1 MKKIFPVIL
10 RLYSMLRKVHHI
22 CGTYCEGLRL
32 RVRHGARAHR
42 TFTVWNRAL
51 WRLTPLMVL
60 ALASCGQP
68 SGGGQPPQ
76 PPVTGAPL
84 PYAERE
90 QAVTTVIAKIDELYG
105 GRLDG
110 RSVAE
115 LQQLADFMVS
125 LPEFEAAGV
134 ADDHTV
140 WGRFTD
146 GRLYLVVDNRE
157 TNTMTGT
164 GTNTA
169 ADPAALEPYAPAR
182 PALRPLQAGELELPK
197 VRRALVM
204 NALGTAFVSP
214 SARIRGWLADAGYQA
229 SSPTPTVDLLKSVS
243 GVGVF
248 YLDAH
253 GGEGQGRDG
262 KTRYGIWTA
271 TPVSAAGELKYDDD
285 LKTLRLVWMT
295 ALEDTLPDG
304 TDTFETH
311 YAFTGDFVST
321 YMSFSEH
328 SLVFINACSSYTGAG
343 MQSGFLAAGASVYA
357 GWTKPVSD
365 GAANLAANY
374 FFDRALG
381 SNRYLPETAAQ
392 RPFDYLAVWN
402 EMKRKEYEVDY
413 KGNPPTHEDPETR
426 LVFVELQPAF
436 ALLAPSIERLAV
448 DEIAG
453 KLTLSGMFGAQSQ
466 ADAKV
471 SVDGLPLD
479 VLSWSATEVV
489 AKLPP
494 GQDAGPVEVEVG
506 RRRSNAVPLTRW
518 QLRITYDA
526 EMHLT
531 DFLLFD
537 SWDSRTT
544 VTCTLTVRA
553 DVHPYRTAPG
563 TSPTLPK
570 NIPVHATQDSSCTWT
585 ETLSA
590 SSFDGACTVT
600 VNDSGTIPWFDPSKT
615 PPGLPGESS
624 SDWFIFSA
632 TLDTETLTWNDVDLQ
647 FDAQATEHWDCFG
660 EVSTET
666 ASIAVDELTLFT
678 PLILEMDSN
687 FVVIG
692 DSLIDDSFVGGT
704 ITLSWEDA
712 PPAFPPEE
720 NVTCASLAC
729 P

>member
-1 MKKIFPVIL
+1 MT
-10 RLYSMLRKVHHI
+10 
-22 CGTYCEGLRL
+22 GT
-32 RVRHGARAHR
+32 
-42 TFTVWNRAL
+42 
-51 WRLTPLMVL
+51 
-60 ALASCGQP
+60 
-68 SGGGQPPQ
+68 
-76 PPVTGAPL
+76 PL

-90 QAVTTVIAKIDELYG
+90 QAVTAVIAKIDELYG
-105 GRLDG
+105 GRLED
-110 RSVAE
+110 RSAAE
-115 LQQLADFMVS
+115 LQQLVDFMVS

-134 ADDHTV
+134 ADDRTV
-140 WGRFTD
+140 WGRFSD
-146 GRLYLVVDNRE
+146 GRLYLVVDNRA
-157 TNTMTGT
+157 TD
-164 GTNTA
+164 A
-169 ADPAALEPYAPAR
+169 AAGADLSLPVDPAGDLSFAPVQ
-182 PALRPLQAGELELPK
+182 PALRPQQAGELELPK
-197 VRRALVM
+197 VRRALAM

-229 SSPTPTVDLLKSVS
+229 SSPTPTVDLLKSLTDLTD
-243 GVGVF
+243 VGVF

-253 GGEGQGRDG
+253 GGTGLGRDG
-262 KTRYGIWTA
+262 KKRYGIWTT
-271 TPVSAAGELKYDDD
+271 TPVSAASELKYDDD

-311 YAFTGDFVST
+311 YAFTGDFVRT

-328 SLVFINACSSYTGAG
+328 SLVFINACSSYTGPG
-343 MQSGFLAAGASVYA
+343 MQSSFRDAGASVYA
-357 GWTKPVSD
+357 GWTKPVGD

-402 EMKRKEYEVDY
+402 EMKSKDYEVDY
-413 KGNPPTHEDPETR
+413 KGNPPTHKNPETR
-426 LVFVELQPAF
+426 LIFVELQPAF
-436 ALLAPSIERLAV
+436 ALLVPSIERLVV

-466 ADAKV
+466 ADALV
-471 SVDGLPLD
+471 SVDGLPLE

-494 GQDAGPVEVEVG
+494 GQDAGPVEVEVD

-537 SWDSRTT
+537 TWDSRTT
-544 VTCTLTVRA
+544 VTCILTVRA
-553 DVHPYRTAPG
+553 DIHPYRTAPG
-563 TSPTLPK
+563 TTPTLPK

-600 VNDSGTIPWFDPSKT
+600 VNDGGTIPWFDPSRT
-615 PPGLPGESS
+615 PPGLPGESG

-666 ASIAVDELTLFT
+666 ASIGVDELVLFT
-678 PLILEMDSN
+678 PLTLEMDSG
-687 FVVIG
+687 FRVIG
-692 DSLIDDSFVGGT
+692 DSLRDDSFVGGV

-712 PPAFPPEE
+712 TPDFPPEE